1 MSNFVLKNQ
10 LCFLMTTVIDLLYKP
25 LSHTKPIP
33 PIIKKNEI
41 KIVSPL
47 LKTGSDC
54 LQ

>member
-1 MSNFVLKNQ
+1 MNKN
-10 LCFLMTTVIDLLYKP
+10 I

-54 LQ
+54 LQW